1 MSNPNHLDKTI
12 LIYPHM
18 KYVENDGGVNVQYYL
33 ASVLKPRN
41 INVKIFNHDINST
54 NEIFSDFTNTFD
66 NENTIVIYCEG
77 VFGNPLNAKYV
88 VRWMLSELGKN
99 VPYGWVNTW
108 GKSELVYY
116 FLSEPKIKNS
126 PDKINSI
133 YKFLTTIYVKPNTFI
148 DLKLPRNGI
157 CHTFKKSRYHKNGIK
172 NIHPDKS
179 FFIEKFLDYNHMVET
194 FNKYKYFVCYDP
206 CSFLVI
212 IAGLCGCIPIL
223 YKVDNVSK
231 ETYFTGKGDANS
243 FYYTYYMDHEYTN
256 YPGIAYGLEDL
267 PHAEST
273 IHLLPDLLFK
283 QIEYM
288 NKKNVDS
295 FINDMKQFDNNI
307 NTIQNNFYK

>member
-1 MSNPNHLDKTI
+1 MANPLDKTI

-18 KYVENDGGVNVQYYL
+18 KYTDDNGGVNVQYYL
-33 ASVLKPRN
+33 ASVLKSYN
-41 INVKIFNHDINST
+41 INVKMFNHIDST

-99 VPYGWVNTW
+99 IPYNWVNTW

-116 FLSEPKIKNS
+116 FLSELKIKDS
-126 PDKINSI
+126 PEKLNSI
-133 YKFLTTIYVKPNTFI
+133 YKFLTMIYVKPNTFI
-148 DLKLPRNGI
+148 NLKRPRDGFI
-157 CHTFKKSRYHKNGIK
+157 HTFKKASYHKNGIRQ
-172 NIHPDKS
+172 IHPDNS
-179 FFIEKFLDYNHMVET
+179 HFIENFLNYNHMVDV
-194 FNKYKYFVCYDP
+194 FNNYKYFICYDP
-206 CSFLVI
+206 CSFLI
-212 IAGLCGCIPIL
+212 YIAALCGCIPIL

-231 ETYFTGKGDANS
+231 EEYFNGKADINS
-243 FYYTYYMDHEYTN
+243 IFYQYYMDHEYIN
-256 YPGIAYGLEDL
+256 YPGIAYGLEDIH
-267 PHAEST
+267 HAEST
-273 IHLLPDLLFK
+273 LHLLPDLLFK

-288 NKKNVDS
+288 NMKSLDN